1 MKDEYIRY
9 RLERAEESLV
19 EASLLADNAHF
30 NTAINRL
37 YYACFYLADALL
49 TQERIKHN
57 SHAGTKSQLNQ
68 HFGTNGKI
76 ERRLLS
82 MYSRLF
88 QARQNSDYGDQFR
101 MTQADFDEF
110 YPEVIAFNEAIKNLI
125 TQE

>member
-1 MKDEYIRY
+1 MKRDYIQY
-9 RLERAEESLV
+9 RLERFEESMV
-19 EASLLADNAHF
+19 EAKLLADNSHF

-49 TQERIKHN
+49 TQEEIKHN
-57 SHAGTKSQLNQ
+57 SHAGTKNQLFQ

-88 QARQNSDYGDQFR
+88 QARQNSDYGDQLR
-101 MTQADFDEF
+101 MTQSDFDEF
-110 YPEVIAFNEAIKNLI
+110 YPEVIAFQSAVKKLI
-125 TQE
+125 ITE